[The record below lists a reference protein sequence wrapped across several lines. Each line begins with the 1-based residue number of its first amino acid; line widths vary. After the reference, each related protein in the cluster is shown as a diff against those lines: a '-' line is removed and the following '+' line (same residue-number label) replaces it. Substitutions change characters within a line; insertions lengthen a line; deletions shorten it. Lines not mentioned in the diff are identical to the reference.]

1 MEYDVLTVTVQ
12 NVLKRMDESKQEEQD
27 FAYTC
32 LHLVD
37 SIIES
42 SQDPQ
47 ITTKVRTKSMTFFK
61 QNYSINSDIYIRNYL
76 YFQAA
81 KSSNLLLWLLK
92 RIRSRNMTSVKI
104 FAGELLSVLLQDSEE
119 NRKIVGEADGV
130 DILLKQLANFKKKDP
145 KDKDEVELMENLF
158 NSLCQI
164 LQFTPNRK
172 RFLDGEGLHL
182 MNLMVKVLVMQK
194 KINL

>member
-47 ITTKVRTKSMTFFK
+47 ITTKVRTKSQTFLK
-61 QNYSINSDIYIRNYL
+61 QN
-76 YFQAA
+76 
-81 KSSNLLLWLLK
+81 
-92 RIRSRNMTSVKI
+92 
-104 FAGELLSVLLQDSEE
+104 
-119 NRKIVGEADGV
+119 
-130 DILLKQLANFKKKDP
+130 
-145 KDKDEVELMENLF
+145 
-158 NSLCQI
+158 
-164 LQFTPNRK
+164 
-172 RFLDGEGLHL
+172 
-182 MNLMVKVLVMQK
+182 
-194 KINL
+194 